1 MAASSTPSTAIHT
14 LEAFCPSCPE
24 PGEVTAFLD
33 TLGFTLGFTMGA
45 VPAHD
50 RNVAPLP
57 AQFHFERDDGLC
69 IVYLAGR
76 DTPMSGEHFPAHQS
90 RFWAYAGAESAAFD
104 RITRALAVKWG
115 FTWQRAAQDG
125 GRPAPRAHVGKPR
138 RCSDAR
144 ATDVGRHQTRGSQPG
159 NLVR

>member
-1 MAASSTPSTAIHT
+1 MAASAYTSTIQE
-14 LEAFCPSCPE
+14 LEAFCPSRPE

-69 IVYLAGR
+69 IIYLAGY
-76 DTPMSGEHFPAHQS
+76 DSPMSREHFPAHQS
-90 RFWAYAGAESAAFD
+90 RFWASAGAESAAFD

-115 FTWQRAAQDG
+115 LTWRRATQDD
-125 GRPAPRAHVGKPR
+125 GRPAQRASV
-138 RCSDAR
+138 A
-144 ATDVGRHQTRGSQPG
+144 
-159 NLVR
+159 

>member
-1 MAASSTPSTAIHT
+1 MAASTPPSTAIHE
-14 LEAFCPSCPE
+14 LEAFCPGCPE

-50 RNVAPLP
+50 RTVAPLP

-69 IVYLAGR
+69 IIYLAGH
-76 DTPMSGEHFPAHQS
+76 DSPMSGEHFPAHQS
-90 RFWAYAGAESAAFD
+90 RFWASAGAESTAFD
-104 RITRALAVKWG
+104 RITRTLAVRWG

-125 GRPAPRAHVGKPR
+125 GRSAQCAHV
-138 RCSDAR
+138 A
-144 ATDVGRHQTRGSQPG
+144 
-159 NLVR
+159 

>member
-1 MAASSTPSTAIHT
+1 MMAVSTTPGTSIHE

-33 TLGFTLGFTMGA
+33 TQGFTLGFTMGA

-57 AQFHFERDDGLC
+57 AQFHYERDDGLC
-69 IVYLAGR
+69 IIYLAGR
-76 DTPMSGEHFPAHQS
+76 DTPMSGVHFPAHQS

-104 RITRALAVKWG
+104 RITRALAVRWG

-125 GRPAPRAHVGKPR
+125 ARPAPRAYV
-138 RCSDAR
+138 A
-144 ATDVGRHQTRGSQPG
+144 
-159 NLVR
+159 

>member
-1 MAASSTPSTAIHT
+1 MAASTPPSTAIHE
-14 LEAFCPSCPE
+14 LEAFCPGCPE

-50 RNVAPLP
+50 RTVAPLP
-57 AQFHFERDDGLC
+57 AQFHYERDDGLC
-69 IVYLAGR
+69 IIYLAGR

-104 RITRALAVKWG
+104 RITRALAVRWG
-115 FTWQRAAQDG
+115 FTWQRAAHDG
-125 GRPAPRAHVGKPR
+125 GRSAQCAHV
-138 RCSDAR
+138 A
-144 ATDVGRHQTRGSQPG
+144 
-159 NLVR
+159 